1 MNKAE
6 RIKRLTKGLMLL
18 ILAQAGYTLAV
29 IVYQEQIQLLC
40 AMLSLVGGIWGLA
53 VLSPLAADYKRALVM
68 CLIVQIA
75 LGLLSLP
82 MDRFVIGYLVVRVGM
97 YVGTYLQAWL
107 VCGATAQEMQYLNR
121 TDLVTQGRMIP
132 KLYVLELA
140 GRILNLLSILRA
152 SSEPAGDRDPGGRES
167 DVSDLFMEVPPG
179 GPSSGQGTAAPVRAP
194 LCGGHR
200 PWKSGTQNAPQAL
213 PAARLS

>member
-121 TDLVTQGRMIP
+121 TDLETQGRMIP

-140 GRILNLLSILRA
+140 GRILNLLSILL
-152 SSEPAGDRDPGGRES
+152 PDR
-167 DVSDLFMEVPPG
+167 
-179 GPSSGQGTAAPVRAP
+179 VRDS
-194 LCGGHR
+194 CGLLLSLLVIAILAVGNLMYLIYL
-200 PWKSGTQNAPQAL
+200 WKCRQAAL
-213 PAARLS
+213 PAGKEPPHL

>member
-6 RIKRLTKGLMLL
+6 RNKRLAKGLMLL

-29 IVYQEQIQLLC
+29 VVHLESVQLLC

-53 VLSPLAADYKRALVM
+53 VLWPIAADYKRALVV
-68 CLIVQIA
+68 CLIVQIG

-82 MDRFVIGYLVVRVGM
+82 LDRFVIGYLVVRVGM

-107 VCGATAQEMQYLNR
+107 VCGATAQEMQRLDQPKLAER
-121 TDLVTQGRMIP
+121 GRMLP

-140 GRILNLLSILRA
+140 GRVLNLLSILLPDSVRDSFGILLSLLVIVMLAAGNLLYLIYLWQCRRA
-152 SSEPAGDRDPGGRES
+152 
-167 DVSDLFMEVPPG
+167 
-179 GPSSGQGTAAPVRAP
+179 
-194 LCGGHR
+194 
-200 PWKSGTQNAPQAL
+200 AL
-213 PAARLS
+213 PAGREPPHL